1 MSSNG
6 NLRLSQD
13 YEVLR
18 PKNGKVIPVPCSEWD
33 VLKQRIQSLT
43 AEPWIFHTAGSI
55 LVGAALATVIS
66 VWTGA
71 VSTESKSNSVVVA
84 WAVASTCGVTGLAC
98 MYFAVKER
106 DVHRSKANDV
116 VTQMDLIEQRF
127 ERD

>member
-1 MSSNG
+1 MSFNS

-18 PKNGKVIPVPCSEWD
+18 PKNGKLIPVPCSEWD
-33 VLKQRIQSLT
+33 VLKRKIEGLA

-55 LVGAALATVIS
+55 LVGAALATAIS

-71 VSTESKSNSVVVA
+71 VSTAAKSNSIVVA
-84 WAVASTCGVTGLAC
+84 WAVTSTCGVTGLAC